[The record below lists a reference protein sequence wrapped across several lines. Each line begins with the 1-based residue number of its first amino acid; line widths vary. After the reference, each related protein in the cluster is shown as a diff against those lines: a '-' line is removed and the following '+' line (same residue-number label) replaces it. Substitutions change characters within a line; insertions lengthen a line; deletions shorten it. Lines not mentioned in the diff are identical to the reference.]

1 MPRVHPIV
9 WIVLVGSKRIRH
21 RLGIAGFLSLLAFTI
36 MAQHYDSNSGMQLM
50 LGVLFVI
57 ALISLG
63 LYFCSATLA
72 WMTKI
77 VIEDIK
83 ADYLSG
89 NDAADIVNVRKLEIL
104 VAFLCFRRRPAAP
117 GLRPRTGSPAKNKSE
132 VGPGDRLDRLTPGD
146 DF

>member
-21 RLGIAGFLSLLAFTI
+21 RLGIAGFLSLLAFII
-36 MAQHYDSNSGMQLM
+36 MAQHYDSNSNMQLM
-50 LGVLFVI
+50 LGVLIMF

-63 LYFCSATLA
+63 LYFCSTILA
-72 WMTKI
+72 RLTKI

-83 ADYLSG
+83 ADYFSE
-89 NDAADIVNVRKLEIL
+89 NDAADIVNFRKLEIL
-104 VAFLCFRRRPAAP
+104 VAFLRFQRRPAAP
-117 GLRPRTGSPAKNKSE
+117 GLRPHRGSPARNRSE
-132 VGPGDRLDRLTPGD
+132 VGPGDRFDRLTPGN